1 MSVTTE
7 LARHS
12 NGTAL
17 SDAAARLVFR
27 DRSGQPYG
35 PAQLELVLA
44 LCAKHGL
51 IAELRHIVLIQDAA
65 YVTNAGLLHKAHTA
79 GDLDGIDCRP
89 ATVEERIAYLSDD
102 ADSKTRVWRCDVY
115 RRGHS
120 RPYTGW
126 GKASNSEPGAA
137 RNNPQEMASTRSVN
151 RALRLAFNIG
161 MTSVEEMPADDA
173 TRSVDQRTGEIRDTP
188 PKAATIAPQEPAKA
202 PQRQQL
208 GKDPVPA
215 PDALIAPNR
224 AHDMLNHIRT
234 IATNQGFEEAAADD
248 WIGRRCTAIG
258 KPDGLASLTMSEARV
273 IVTEAQAADFSGAT
287 PPAADDGETF

>member
-115 RRGHS
+115 RRGHT

-137 RNNPQEMASTRSVN
+137 RNNPQEMAATRSVN

-161 MTSVEEMPADDA
+161 MTSVEEMPVEEDQPRTVD
-173 TRSVDQRTGEIRDTP
+173 RSTGEIRDTAQKP
-188 PKAATIAPQEPAKA
+188 AAMGQKAPSTATQRANAAQAAPHADAPLAPEKAASLA
-202 PQRQQL
+202 RQ
-208 GKDPVPA
+208 
-215 PDALIAPNR
+215 
-224 AHDMLNHIRT
+224 IRT
-234 IATNQGFEEAAADD
+234 MATNQGYDDAAADA
-248 WIGRRCTAIG
+248 WMTRRCDALG
-258 KPDGLASLTMSEARV
+258 KDGLAALTTGEALALFR
-273 IVTEAQAADFSGAT
+273 EASSADFSGAT